1 MSEETPPASPASPTS
16 PAPPAP
22 PPLVPMPLTILVVD
36 DDLGTRLSISDY
48 LDISGYSVI
57 AAENGQEALRLVEQ
71 YQPHLIVTD
80 IAMPEMD
87 GYELIKRVRARP
99 IFRLLPV
106 IFLTAHTSTKE
117 RIRGYQLGCDNYLP
131 KPFELEELGVVIR
144 ALLERSQLIE
154 SEWRVRL
161 ADTVSDV
168 SEGTSE
174 AVVIK
179 SPPTLEISLTQRER
193 EVLDLLAEGLS
204 NIAIGDHL
212 HLSPRTVEKYVSS
225 LLRKTDSNNRA
236 ELIRFALKN
245 HLIS

>member
-1 MSEETPPASPASPTS
+1 
-16 PAPPAP
+16 
-22 PPLVPMPLTILVVD
+22 MPLTILVVD

-161 ADTVSDV
+161 ADTVSDLV
-168 SEGTSE
+168 DV
-174 AVVIK
+174 AVEPVAIK
-179 SPPTLEISLTQRER
+179 SQPALEISLTQRER

-204 NIAIGDHL
+204 NISIGDHL

-225 LLRKTDSNNRA
+225 LLRKTDSNNRS